1 MPIVPTAVLP
11 KRIPHGPLKPSTTIQ
26 VSPQLLEA
34 AATESE
40 EVLRKMNT
48 SKDGLAGA
56 EAERRLQEYGPNVV
70 ARETRHS
77 YLRLLGKARPSRCCH
92 DSRLSEDRR
101 PMEKLVEF
109 NPLKSIAI
117 PNVGKVQ
124 PRGLVVIIGPNSSGK
139 TQTLRDIQAR
149 LLGQPRK
156 LVVCDEVE
164 VQRPSE
170 LNPVESNYSTRLQ
183 LPRRTGLATPCPSAR
198 SAH

>member
-56 EAERRLQEYGPNVV
+56 EAERRLQEYGPNVA

-77 YLRLLGKARPSRCCH
+77 YLRLLGNALINPVGPKYSAQLQMPSR
-92 DSRLSEDRR
+92 
-101 PMEKLVEF
+101 
-109 NPLKSIAI
+109 
-117 PNVGKVQ
+117 
-124 PRGLVVIIGPNSSGK
+124 
-139 TQTLRDIQAR
+139 
-149 LLGQPRK
+149 
-156 LVVCDEVE
+156 
-164 VQRPSE
+164 
-170 LNPVESNYSTRLQ
+170 TRLAAP
-183 LPRRTGLATPCPSAR
+183 LPSAR
-198 SAH
+198 SCA